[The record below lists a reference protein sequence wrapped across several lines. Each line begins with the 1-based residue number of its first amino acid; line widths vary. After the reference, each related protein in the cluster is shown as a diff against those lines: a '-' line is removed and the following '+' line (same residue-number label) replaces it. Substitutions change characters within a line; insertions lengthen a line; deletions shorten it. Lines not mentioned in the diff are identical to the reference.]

1 MDVLLVIIAHIV
13 SAVIQTIMQMA
24 QNVFHVDHNA
34 LSAIT
39 QQAVPD
45 ANTPLYQFIASAMDS
60 VYLVMLINVTI
71 ALLQI
76 IAVLVKKD
84 ITL

>member
-1 MDVLLVIIAHIV
+1 MAVLLVIIAHIV
-13 SAVIQTIMQMA
+13 SAVIQTTMQMA
-24 QNVFHVDHNA
+24 QNVFHVDLNA